1 MPDPLDESAF
11 RFEIT
16 CDTPGNLSV
25 VIKCELLVFDD
36 IRDRANQQQAT
47 SKEVQK
53 TDPTSPNAKRW
64 RPGTPAI
71 PIAAISKTV

>member
-53 TDPTSPNAKRW
+53 TDTYFAQREAMEAWNTGDSNCCH
-64 RPGTPAI
+64 
-71 PIAAISKTV
+71 